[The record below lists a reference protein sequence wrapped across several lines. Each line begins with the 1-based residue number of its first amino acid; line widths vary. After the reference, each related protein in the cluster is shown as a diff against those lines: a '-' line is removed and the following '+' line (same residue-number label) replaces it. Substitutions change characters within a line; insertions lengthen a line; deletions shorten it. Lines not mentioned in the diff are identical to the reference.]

1 MDNIEKYVIEAMNKK
16 NNESIADFEGYSP
29 NEMQYILYDVFNSK
43 SPIETLKT
51 KQSIYQ
57 NIPIFNQV
65 KFLLDLINEKKEL
78 KLTNKGFLPTKIV
91 AELYGKGFMKDY
103 FIENGISKLYKE
115 SDVPTIN
122 LAKILVELSTLV
134 KKRNNKLT
142 LTKTGTE
149 QIHKDHLV
157 FQNIFETFTGKFN
170 WSYFDGFS
178 DEEIGQSGFGFT
190 LILLDKYGEEFRN
203 PEFYAEKY
211 LTAFDF
217 KAKNTVLEFA
227 DNPKRAYIIRT
238 FERFLDYFGFT
249 EYDNNEKNPK
259 VKKTKIFNELIKI
272 RTHNNGYN

>member
-1 MDNIEKYVIEAMNKK
+1 MDNIEKYVIEAINKK
-16 NNESIADFEGYSP
+16 NNEPITDFDGYSP
-29 NEMQYILYDVFNSK
+29 NEMQYILNDVFNSK
-43 SPIETLKT
+43 SPIEILKA
-51 KQSIYQ
+51 KRSIYQ

-65 KFLLDLINEKKEL
+65 KFLLDLINKKKEL

-122 LAKILVELSTLV
+122 LTKILVELSTLV

-149 QIHKDHLV
+149 QIDKDHLV
-157 FQNIFETFTGKFN
+157 FQNIFETFTKKFN

-211 LTAFDF
+211 LKAFDF

-249 EYDNNEKNPK
+249 EYDNNKKNPK
-259 VKKTKIFNELIKI
+259 VKKTKIYNELIKI